1 MGGWKGEGRRRDV
14 ASRRDGGKEGEKK
27 EGRKVETVN
36 INVIVNVKSCPLCQP
51 AKHGK
56 KVNVRS
62 Q

>member
-1 MGGWKGEGRRRDV
+1 MRLRCVAMRGRE
-14 ASRRDGGKEGEKK
+14 EGERNKKRRK

-36 INVIVNVKSCPLCQP
+36 MIVNVKMESCPLCQP